1 MLRLHTATSAY
12 AVKKYFEGA
21 DYYADEAVGRY
32 IGKLADEWGLTGPVD
47 KASFDKL
54 CDNIHPLTGKPLTP
68 RTNDTRRVGDDMIF
82 SLPKD
87 VGAYIMLLPLEERER
102 YLAMVERRVEQV
114 MGVIEADV
122 ETRVRRDGAFENRPG
137 DGLIIAGFRHTT
149 SRPVDGQPPDPHPH
163 WHMFAMNATR
173 DRAEGGRIKAADF
186 GNIYRDRPYYEA
198 LFFSL
203 VAEDFA
209 REGLSLEHRAGGKWG
224 LAGLESVS
232 ATFSKRTNEI
242 EEEARRLGITDPG
255 RKAELGAKTRARKE
269 HELSPE
275 ELREA
280 WFAQL
285 SDDQRDAL
293 SAVYRRNAPAGRLI
307 TAEEAVAHAVR
318 HCFER
323 ESVVAERELVRV
335 ALLYGLGQVTAEEV
349 RAELPAHGVMSGEK
363 DGRLMVTTEEVHRQE
378 RFLTAFAQAGRG
390 VVNPVGVAEGLE
402 RGILDDDQW
411 NAVTGL
417 LASCDRVSVVD
428 SAAGVGKS
436 TMLGVFD
443 QGMTLAGRNVTYLAT
458 TTPAVG
464 VLRQDGFDAETVAK
478 FLLSEKMQTAAAGG
492 TVVVDESSML
502 GLRDAYRLFSLAKEK
517 NLRLVLLGDS
527 RQHASVAAGAV
538 MRVLQQYGGITP
550 YRITQVKRQKN
561 KDHREAVEKLFAGRT
576 LEGFDLLDKKLGW
589 VHEIAD
595 SEQRYAGDG
604 AGICRC
610 RQGRHEVERN
620 PAAVADACR
629 RQAGG
634 GPCPAAAA
642 GRGPARQG
650 GSQLY
655 AVGEQRPDRSRAG
668 RQPQLP
674 ARHGGHGPVPPEGQG
689 AQCRVADRGRRGR
702 RGIAA
707 ARPGGQVPGVPQGQR
722 EFRRGRH
729 PSLHR
734 QRHDARRPPDPQRLG
749 LQDRGLHRQ
758 GDQAGKR
765 LAGVQGFRALE
776 ARHRDLARL
785 AVENVSLAIVGQSS
799 QSFGASNMEQ
809 AYVSASRSKIPGQHL
824 HRRQGGVAAG
834 DSAVVAQDG
843 GPRSGQASGATGP
856 GGGRGNGAQPVP
868 AVAGPAA
875 EAAGPAGA

>member
-54 CDNIHPLTGKPLTP
+54 CDNIHPVTGKPLTP
-68 RTNDTRRVGDDMIF
+68 RTNDTRRVGEDMIF

-114 MGVIEADV
+114 MGVIEGDI

-224 LAGLESVS
+224 LAGLESVA

-255 RKAELGAKTRARKE
+255 RKAELGAKTRAKKE

-335 ALLYGLGQVTAEEV
+335 ALLYGLGQVTAEAV
-349 RAELPAHGVMSGEK
+349 RAELPAHGVMSGDK

-378 RFLTAFAQAGRG
+378 RFLTGFAQAGRG
-390 VVNPVGVAEGLE
+390 VVNPVGVAPGLE

-436 TMLGVFD
+436 TMLGVYD
-443 QGMTLAGRNVTYLAT
+443 QGMTLAGQNVTYLAT

-464 VLRQDGFDAETVAK
+464 VLRQDGFAAETVAK
-478 FLLSEKMQTAAAGG
+478 FLLSDKMQTAAAGG

-517 NLRLVLLGDS
+517 NLKLVLLGDS
-527 RQHASVAAGAV
+527 RQHSSVAAGAV

-561 KDHREAVEKLFAGRT
+561 NDHREAVEKLFAGRT

-595 SEQRYAGDG
+595 SEQRYAAMAREYVD
-604 AGICRC
+604 
-610 RQGRHEVERN
+610 
-620 PAAVADACR
+620 AVK
-629 RQAGG
+629 GG
-634 GPCPAAAA
+634 TKWNEILLLSPTHAEGK
-642 GRGPARQG
+642 RVVDHARQLLRAEG
-650 GSQLY
+650 LLGKEDHSFTRWVSSDLTEAERADSRNYRPGTVDMIQFHVRAKGHNAGSRI
-655 AVGEQRPDRSRAG
+655 AVGEGNAAS
-668 RQPQLP
+668 LP
-674 ARHGGHGPVPPEGQG
+674 LDQ
-689 AQCRVADRGRRGR
+689 ADKFQAYRKDT
-702 RGIAA
+702 
-707 ARPGGQVPGVPQGQR
+707 R
-722 EFRRGRH
+722 EFRRG
-729 PSLHR
+729 
-734 QRHDARRPPDPQRLG
+734 
-749 LQDRGLHRQ
+749 
-758 GDQAGKR
+758 
-765 LAGVQGFRALE
+765 
-776 ARHRDLARL
+776 
-785 AVENVSLAIVGQSS
+785 
-799 QSFGASNMEQ
+799 
-809 AYVSASRSKIPGQHL
+809 
-824 HRRQGGVAAG
+824 
-834 DSAVVAQDG
+834 
-843 GPRSGQASGATGP
+843 
-856 GGGRGNGAQPVP
+856 
-868 AVAGPAA
+868 
-875 EAAGPAGA
+875 